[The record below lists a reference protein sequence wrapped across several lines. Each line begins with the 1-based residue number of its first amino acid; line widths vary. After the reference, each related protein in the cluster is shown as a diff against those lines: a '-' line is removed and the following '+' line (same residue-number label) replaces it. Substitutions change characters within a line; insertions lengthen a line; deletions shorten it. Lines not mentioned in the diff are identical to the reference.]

1 MAALHRMPALSSI
14 YPVATLETNRK
25 PLSPALWLSG
35 SSAVITQLRSQI
47 HRIAPHFRTA
57 LLTGERGCGEV
68 AAAHILHQLSPRSQ
82 YPFVELTPASTE
94 LRFGAQR
101 RTTSVTTEGMFY
113 LPRPERLSP
122 EAQAA
127 LLRLLRERGSQAPR
141 IVAFAERGLRPL
153 VATNGFSAELA
164 DSLGALRISL
174 PSLRER
180 SADIPELLTQLLRD
194 FASASG
200 TTPPQLA
207 PDLLDAARDLPWP
220 GNFLQLQSTVEGLL
234 QHADMQHADMDHTDQ
249 PVLHAADL
257 QSVLGAV
264 APAPPVDRSEIRM
277 IPLDDVIQEH
287 IRAVLLAC
295 NGNKLRTA
303 DILRISRSTLY
314 RMLEAQAAPA
324 TPPHSLENLQMQG

>member
-1 MAALHRMPALSSI
+1 MAALHRMPSLSSV
-14 YPVATLETNRK
+14 YPGPTLQASRNS
-25 PLSPALWLSG
+25 LSPALWLAG

-57 LLTGERGCGEV
+57 LLTGERGSGEV

-82 YPFVELTPASTE
+82 YPFVELTPASAE
-94 LRFGAQR
+94 VRFDPQR
-101 RTTSVTTEGMFY
+101 PIPSVTTEGMFY

-122 EAQAA
+122 NAQTA

-141 IVAFAERGLRPL
+141 LVAFAERGLRPL

-164 DSLGALRISL
+164 DSLGALRISI

-180 SADIPELLTQLLRD
+180 SEDIPELMTRLLEE

-200 TTPPQLA
+200 RTHPQLA

-220 GNFLQLQSTVEGLL
+220 GNFLQLQTAVEGL
-234 QHADMQHADMDHTDQ
+234 MDHTDQ
-249 PVLHAADL
+249 PVLHARDL
-257 QSVLGAV
+257 QAVLGA
-264 APAPPVDRSEIRM
+264 APPAPPVERAGVRM

-287 IRAVLLAC
+287 IRSVLFAC

-303 DILRISRSTLY
+303 DILGISRSTLY
-314 RMLEAQAAPA
+314 RMLEAQSAPA
-324 TPPHSLENLQMQG
+324 TPPHALENLQRQG

>member
-1 MAALHRMPALSSI
+1 MAALHRMPALASV
-14 YPVATLETNRK
+14 YPVPTLQANRNA
-25 PLSPALWLSG
+25 LSPDVWLSG

-82 YPFVELTPASTE
+82 YPFVELTPASAE
-94 LRFGAQR
+94 VRFDAQR
-101 RTTSVTTEGMFY
+101 RIPSVSSEGMFY

-122 EAQAA
+122 DAQAA

-180 SADIPELLTQLLRD
+180 SEDIPELLTQLLKD

-200 TTPPQLA
+200 RTPPQLA

-220 GNFLQLQSTVEGLL
+220 GNFLQLQSAVEGLME
-234 QHADMQHADMDHTDQ
+234 HPDQ
-249 PVLHAADL
+249 PLLHASDL
-257 QSVLGAV
+257 QFVLGAV
-264 APAPPVDRSEIRM
+264 PPAPPVDRTEVRM
-277 IPLDDVIQEH
+277 ISLDDVIQEH
-287 IRAVLLAC
+287 IRAVLYAC

-303 DILRISRSTLY
+303 DILGISRSTLY
-314 RMLEAQAAPA
+314 RMLEAQAAHA
-324 TPPHSLENLQMQG
+324 TPPHALEKLQMRG